1 AQQLLNENAPYWST
15 QESGPPIEVGATF
28 TVYEIS
34 PTAKGE
40 RRYCIMS
47 GETDDDLIILASQL
61 EGPDFNLPRWVCRQ
75 LRGDTYKR
83 HMKRRT
89 CCHARAKATM
99 GDAVVE
105 GLAYV
110 FNEAIPMPEVLRDS
124 SAKRFRCLRRDDN
137 EIAIDD
143 TYLSYLTLVPECV
156 LRMPRFDLVNA
167 YSILACSTR
176 LKQDEPP
183 FSFDDLEGELAIWF
197 PDDDYMICA
206 EEMLSTTYSLELN
219 ANRVPAKTQDA
230 SNEDFIAAL
239 QRNAATP
246 RDLKRLV
253 PEPVV
258 IVVHINGHPTR
269 ALLDS
274 GSLADFMSAKLA
286 HQLGIKTFELVK
298 PLPVHLA
305 VQGSHAKINMG
316 CKASIRY
323 QGISKDRYFDI
334 VNLLNYDLILGTPFL
349 FQHQITVGMNPMMV
363 LVGSEKALP
372 LEGKSIRVLASRA
385 AELYEDKIEAA
396 RKLLREY
403 AEPICRDASDAPLL
417 PLRAVNHTIPL
428 KDPNKVYS
436 W

>member
-1 AQQLLNENAPYWST
+1 
-15 QESGPPIEVGATF
+15 
-28 TVYEIS
+28 
-34 PTAKGE
+34 
-40 RRYCIMS
+40 
-47 GETDDDLIILASQL
+47 
-61 EGPDFNLPRWVCRQ
+61 
-75 LRGDTYKR
+75 
-83 HMKRRT
+83 
-89 CCHARAKATM
+89 M

-124 SAKRFRCLRRDDN
+124 SAPRFRCYRKDDN

-156 LRMPRFDLVNA
+156 LRMPCFDLVNA
-167 YSILACSTR
+167 YSILACCAR

-183 FSFDDLEGELAIWF
+183 FSIDDLEGELAVWF

-230 SNEDFIAAL
+230 SNEDFIVAL

-258 IVVHINGHPTR
+258 VVVHINGHPAR

-305 VQGSHAKINMG
+305 VQGSRAKINMG

-323 QGISKDRYFDI
+323 QGISEDRYFDI

-349 FQHQITVGMNPMMV
+349 FQHQITVGMNPTTV

-403 AEPICRDASDAPLL
+403 AEPICRDASDAPLP

-428 KDPNKVYS
+428 KD
-436 W
+436 